1 MATTDK
7 KRSYD
12 PSYEPTEEPNYPKRS
27 YYLLL
32 VMFIYF
38 LIFYVA
44 IPSVM
49 FIKALIK

>member
-1 MATTDK
+1 MAATNN

-12 PSYEPTEEPNYPKRS
+12 PSYEPTEEPNYSKRS
-27 YYLLL
+27 YYILL

-38 LIFYVA
+38 LVFYVA
-44 IPSVM
+44 IPSFM